1 MQALAKNTRIVVTTA
16 GPFRLYGTNLVR
28 SCVEFGTD
36 YCDIT
41 GEIDWIR
48 EMIDLYGAQ
57 AKESGARIVFCTGAD
72 SLPWDLANI
81 LLKEKLE
88 AKGEGL
94 VKAEHFN
101 EGAGFFSGG
110 TLKTLLIK
118 LDGEVTRGKQR
129 LKLDRLVAEAD
140 DSGRVVSDRVRQL
153 ESGHPHQRLDGHQ
166 ERLRLQGGSHHQ
178 TFHRRLQLPLRV
190 DSADDRV
197 TAPTPAMALF
207 PNRLSAVPGGRAQT

>member
-110 TLKTLLIK
+110 ALKTLLIK

-129 LKLDRLVAEAD
+129 LKFDPLVSEAD
-140 DSGRVVSDRVRQL
+140 DSGCL
-153 ESGHPHQRLDGHQ
+153 
-166 ERLRLQGGSHHQ
+166 
-178 TFHRRLQLPLRV
+178 
-190 DSADDRV
+190 
-197 TAPTPAMALF
+197 
-207 PNRLSAVPGGRAQT
+207 